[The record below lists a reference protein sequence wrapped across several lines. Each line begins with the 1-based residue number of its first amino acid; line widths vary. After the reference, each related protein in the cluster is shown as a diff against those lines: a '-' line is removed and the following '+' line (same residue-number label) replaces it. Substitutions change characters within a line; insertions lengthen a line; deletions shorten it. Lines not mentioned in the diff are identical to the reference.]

1 MRSVTSPSFLL
12 KCTAPTD
19 IYTLTLPDALPDW
32 LGLASTGDFETAGQ
46 TFAALVEDY
55 PNIPQA
61 WLQLVRLRAI
71 DATPEEMAATFDAG
85 LAANPDSPSLLW
97 AKASFLQQQ
106 DDIEGAIAIYEDL
119 YAQESDSTVVANN
132 LASLL
137 TTYRR
142 DEESLERART
152 IARRLR
158 GTEVPAF
165 QDTYGWIQH
174 RTGNSAEALTYLEPA
189 AEALAA
195 DPLVQYHLGMTYAA
209 LERPEDAR
217 AALTRAIEIAG
228 PDSTLPQMTRA
239 QETLDGL
246 QAN

>member
-1 MRSVTSPSFLL
+1 ARIVQLRKATGTPFDSVTRVLH
-12 KCTAPTD
+12 D
-19 IYTLTLPDALPDW
+19 I
-32 LGLASTGDFETAGQ
+32 GLSAKLID
-46 TFAALVEDY
+46 
-55 PNIPQA
+55 NI
-61 WLQLVRLRAI
+61 I
-71 DATPEEMAATFDAG
+71 
-85 LAANPDSPSLLW
+85 
-97 AKASFLQQQ
+97 
-106 DDIEGAIAIYEDL
+106 
-119 YAQESDSTVVANN
+119 VANN

-137 TTYRR
+137 SAFR
-142 DEESLERART
+142 DDEQSQARAAAV
-152 IARRLR
+152 ARRLR
-158 GTEVPAF
+158 GTDVPAF
-165 QDTYGWIQH
+165 QDTYGWIAHKQ
-174 RTGNSAEALTYLEPA
+174 GNFEEALTYLEPA